1 MALPAAAPRYRRSDP
16 RAARHRIHEPRI
28 PHPPRESRMNKN
40 ELVSAVADAAELSKA
55 DAGRAIDAAIEVI
68 KKSLKKGDDVTLVG
82 FGTFTVRKRAARDG
96 RNPQTGETIKIK
108 ASKNPVFKAG
118 KALKDAVN

>member
-1 MALPAAAPRYRRSDP
+1 
-16 RAARHRIHEPRI
+16 
-28 PHPPRESRMNKN
+28 MNKN

-118 KALKDAVN
+118 RALKDAVN